1 LPAEPQKP
9 QNVLEHISWSILT
22 LIDSLSRIKYVT
34 INAKGFSV
42 NNSKPKS
49 IAILVVLTIVVGSM
63 ASAIDSHAQGIV
75 ASATLSGVPGAGST
89 FDYTLTL
96 NNAPTATTPIEGFW
110 YAWIP
115 GFFFLPSTPSSA
127 SGGASGWSATIDST
141 SIQFQGNAGN
151 AIAAGGSA
159 TFTFV
164 TTDSPSALAGTSDG
178 FPIGSSVAYPGTINF
193 SDSSPNEEITVQ
205 SVPEPSSFG
214 LLITGLLGLLA
225 TGWRK
230 LRAR

>member
-1 LPAEPQKP
+1 
-9 QNVLEHISWSILT
+9 
-22 LIDSLSRIKYVT
+22 
-34 INAKGFSV
+34 V
-42 NNSKPKS
+42 NNHRPKS
-49 IAILVVLTIVVGSM
+49 ISICFVLAVAVGLM
-63 ASAIDSHAQGIV
+63 ASAVDSHAQGIV
-75 ASATLSGVPGAGST
+75 ASATLSGVPGAGGT

-96 NNAPTATTPIEGFW
+96 SNAPTATTPIEGFW

-127 SGGASGWSATIDST
+127 SGGVSGWSATIDST
-141 SIQFQGNAGN
+141 SIQFQGSAGN

-178 FPIGSSVAYPGTINF
+178 FPIGSSGAYPGTINF
-193 SDSSPNEEITVQ
+193 TDSSPNEEITVQ

-214 LLITGLLGLLA
+214 LLVGGVLGLLA
-225 TGWRK
+225 VGWRK
-230 LRAR
+230 LRAP